1 MILDHLTST
10 LWLIFSTTQY
20 DANLHTL
27 GKSDFEML
35 KEAFRDCPV
44 RGFPDYESEQPVVIN
59 TDCQAI
65 NMATIL
71 SQV

>member
-1 MILDHLTST
+1 MMQICIH
-10 LWLIFSTTQY
+10 Y
-20 DANLHTL
+20 E
-27 GKSDFEML
+27 KSDFEML